1 MWTPT
6 MLSSADLKEF
16 STGEKKLPTFKFRR
30 GHHGRESATLCKEG
44 YQFKTANNVYAG
56 LDFFEQSTCVL
67 LSWILRCSS
76 GTSSIPARQKQRT
89 WRLE

>member
-56 LDFFEQSTCVL
+56 LDFFRAKHMCVA
-67 LSWILRCSS
+67 IVDIKMFIRY
-76 GTSSIPARQKQRT
+76 
-89 WRLE
+89 